1 MLTDPTS
8 THRLSA
14 PPAKKS
20 QPNAKYTNTQKY
32 GNHNLENRHNAK
44 RGGGSDNNNNN
55 NSNVK
60 QLKFVSQTCSTTSLE
75 HGSGATVFH
84 KLDLTIP
91 EQKRKME
98 QRQKMVSYGK
108 NTCGYA
114 EYIQQVPK
122 EKRMKRSME
131 TPMTPDYTLDIPNK
145 RWQGQIRAW

>member
-8 THRLSA
+8 THRLLPA

-20 QPNAKYTNTQKY
+20 QPNAKHTTVPKY
-32 GNHNLENRHNAK
+32 GNRILENRQNAK
-44 RGGGSDNNNNN
+44 QGGDKNNNNN
-55 NSNVK
+55 NVK
-60 QLKFVSQTCSTTSLE
+60 QLQFVSQTCSTTSLE
-75 HGSGATVFH
+75 HGSAATVFH